1 MRETSHWERWGGD
14 NDERARRLQQPDS
27 KAGGPPFFFFTRRL
41 QFDWESRTQMTVQGT
56 KLTDEYE

>member
-27 KAGGPPFFFFTRRL
+27 KAGGPPFFFSL
-41 QFDWESRTQMTVQGT
+41 DDFDLIGNPEP
-56 KLTDEYE
+56 K